1 MTPADVGGLVEK
13 VLFEELAVAEKSA
26 QYDEH
31 AKGILSNRYVL
42 ARILHDTVEE
52 FYGIPIEEIA
62 KECIGD
68 EPTISNVAVLPGQT
82 DVSELPEKIL
92 GDSNES
98 TIPNEG
104 RVTFDVCFH
113 AYTPKSRDR
122 QKLLFDMEAQKKF
135 SPGYEINTRG
145 IFYGSRMISS
155 QVNTEFNLNN
165 YDDIKKVYS
174 IWICMNAPNY
184 IGNAVSKY
192 KMIKEDMWEGIPDKP
207 YSYDKITVIQICLN
221 RKMPDKEK
229 SVTRLLN
236 ILFSEKLSAKEKDK
250 VLSEEFE
257 IEHKNIK
264 REELNSMCNLGE
276 GIYENGIEEGISIG
290 RTEGISI
297 GISQGISQGIS
308 MAKADSVENVM
319 NNLQVTLEKACD
331 IIGITVANYYAAK
344 SLE

>member
-1 MTPADVGGLVEK
+1 MSPAETGGLVEK
-13 VLFEELAVAEKSA
+13 VLLEELAVAKERA
-26 QYDEH
+26 QYDEC

-68 EPTISNVAVLPGQT
+68 KPTISNVAVLPGQANLP
-82 DVSELPEKIL
+82 ELPEKIL

-98 TIPNEG
+98 TVPNEG
-104 RVTFDVCFH
+104 RVTYDVCFH
-113 AYTPKSRDR
+113 AYTPKSIGRH
-122 QKLLFDMEAQKKF
+122 KLLFDMEAQKKF

-145 IFYGSRMISS
+145 VFYGARMISS
-155 QVNTEFNLNN
+155 QVNTEFSLDN

-174 IWICMNAPNY
+174 IWICMNAPDY

-192 KMIKEDMWEGIPDKP
+192 KMTKEDMWEGIPDKP
-207 YSYDKITVIQICLN
+207 FSYDKITVIQICLN
-221 RKMPDKEK
+221 RRMPDKEK

-236 ILFSEKLSAKEKDK
+236 IFFSEELSVEEKNTI
-250 VLSEEFE
+250 LSEEFE
-257 IEHKNIK
+257 IEYKNIK
-264 REELNSMCNLGE
+264 KEELNSMCNLGE
-276 GIYENGIEEGISIG
+276 GIYENGIEKGISIG
-290 RTEGISI
+290 RDE
-297 GISQGISQGIS
+297 GISQGIS

-319 NNLQVTLEKACD
+319 SSFQVTLEKACD

-344 SLE
+344 NIQR